1 MWISWD
7 IKQQKSPNLW
17 ELTKDITWYNHHTR
31 FQVIW
36 LGISRDIN
44 HGKKYSKMWIF
55 HVLSTKP
62 FLPYLMRQL
71 REREQAPG
79 WMMSSADAAWKPACW
94 VSAGKLLRSPTHQV
108 LKHIE
113 TINKSYQSPETGSVR
128 SLLQPTP
135 KVTPRAQAL
144 IVPESQKEP
153 PGTWCIQP
161 WLKGWW
167 SNLMA

>member
-1 MWISWD
+1 
-7 IKQQKSPNLW
+7 
-17 ELTKDITWYNHHTR
+17 
-31 FQVIW
+31 
-36 LGISRDIN
+36 
-44 HGKKYSKMWIF
+44 MWIF

-113 TINKSYQSPETGSVR
+113 TINKSYQSPENRFSSVLTSANSKSHTESPGVDR
-128 SLLQPTP
+128 
-135 KVTPRAQAL
+135 PRVAERATWDLVHSAL
-144 IVPESQKEP
+144 AEGLMVQFDGINGKGIMLGPWQRWSF
-153 PGTWCIQP
+153 PGIP
-161 WLKGWW
+161 RMAMMGMWW
-167 SNLMA
+167 